1 MRYFGVIKNDV
12 VNTKSGFTVSLFTQG
27 CDRHCPGCHNSEAWD
42 FNGGYEK
49 DVDLLIEELYDA
61 IKSNGLQRSF
71 SILGGEPLAP
81 QNREDI
87 CYILSCLKI
96 KIPDLKVYLW
106 TGYTKKELDQMNDS
120 YIKVILRFTDVL
132 IDGPFEQNKR
142 DITLPLRGSS
152 NQDIYERNEVG
163 DFVKLT

>member
-49 DVDLLIEELYDA
+49 DIDLLIEELYDA
-61 IKSNGLQRSF
+61 IKSNGIQRSF

-81 QNREDI
+81 KNREDI
-87 CYILSCLKI
+87 CYILSYLKI

-106 TGYTKKELDQMNDS
+106 TGYTKKELDQMDDS
-120 YIKVILRFTDVL
+120 YIKVILGFTDVL
-132 IDGPFEQNKR
+132 IDGPFEQNKK
-142 DITLPLRGSS
+142 DITLLLRGSS

>member
-1 MRYFGVIKNDV
+1 MRYAGIKYNDIV
-12 VNTKSGFTVSLFTQG
+12 DTESGICVSFWAQG
-27 CDRHCPGCHNSEAWD
+27 CPNHCPGCHNPQTWD
-42 FNGGYEK
+42 FNSGYEK
-49 DVDLLIEELYDA
+49 DIDLLIEELYDA
-61 IKSNGLQRSF
+61 IKSNNIQRSF

-87 CYILSCLKI
+87 CYILSYLKV

-106 TGYTKKELDQMNDS
+106 TGYTIKELEQMNDN
-120 YIKVILRFTDVL
+120 YIKVILSFVDVL
-132 IDGPFEQNKR
+132 IDGPFEQDKR

-152 NQDIYERNEVG
+152 NQDIYERNEFG

>member
-1 MRYFGVIKNDV
+1 MRYFGIIKNDV

-49 DVDLLIEELYDA
+49 NVDLLIKELYDA
-61 IKSNGLQRSF
+61 IKSNGIHRSL
-71 SILGGEPLAP
+71 SILGGEPLAE
-81 QNREDI
+81 QNKRDI
-87 CYILSCLKI
+87 CYILSCLKTE
-96 KIPDLKVYLW
+96 IPDLKVYLW
-106 TGYTKKELDQMNDS
+106 TGYTKRELDHMNDG
-120 YIKVILRFTDVL
+120 YINVILGFVDVL
-132 IDGPFEQNKR
+132 IDGPFEQDKR

-152 NQDIYERNEVG
+152 NQDIYERDEFG